1 MRTLAVTRKG
11 GILFAA
17 SFSTFFCLLLYL
29 HINNPRIKFV
39 EIPSLS
45 SETKWSYG
53 IQAKRLQKIEET
65 CQDFLGA
72 EGQKSA
78 NFYGGRA
85 PFYEQKLGL
94 SAFLIAEKPKTVL
107 CYNHKVASST
117 WMSTFAKLLH
127 DEKYFKVH
135 TQKKPFMLIDFLL
148 IQNLMG
154 FEPSTS
160 R

>member
-11 GILFAA
+11 GIFFVA
-17 SFSTFFCLLLYL
+17 SFSTFFCLLLYF
-29 HINNPRIKFV
+29 HINNPLIKFV

-45 SETKWSYG
+45 SATKWSYG
-53 IQAKRLQKIEET
+53 IQAERLGKIQET

-72 EGQKSA
+72 EGEKRA

-85 PFYEQKLGL
+85 PIYEQKLAL
-94 SAFLIAEKPKTVL
+94 SAFLMADKPKTIL

-127 DEKYFKVH
+127 DDKYFKVH
-135 TQKKPFMLIDFLL
+135 SKYGQGVKK
-148 IQNLMG
+148 
-154 FEPSTS
+154 S
-160 R
+160 